1 MTTVTGLTADRML
14 AIEAASVVDGDIVG
28 NNLILTKHDG
38 TQINAGAVVGP
49 TGPAGPAGSDLAVLA
64 SRNILDVGM
73 ANQIK
78 AGRQLTA
85 TDFTNMGL
93 SAPLG
98 LWNLSDLTD
107 SSGNGRSLLNKGAV
121 PFDVGINGLA
131 TTAAKFVGS
140 TAQAL
145 YIADTG
151 AADPFRIKQGTWGC
165 WFRSDTR
172 SALQMLFSKDPTTAA
187 SRGWSL
193 YVSNTGLS
201 ASSATADAAG
211 NGTTVVGVTDVCDER
226 WHFGV
231 AVFDGSS
238 LRLYVDGVFE
248 NAVVTPYPTIFACAA
263 PLNIGGR
270 AADGSTAAG
279 SPFAGRVDEAFVTSD
294 ILTEDQIR
302 NLYCAKIAHTLAA
315 VPKRAS
321 INVRRFRRGA
331 ALVAGDFPTQP
342 IRLHNFSAG
351 SLADQG
357 SGNVALTN
365 TNAALSV
372 PGADGSFGNAFNF
385 ITASSQQLSSTD
397 TGLPSGTTSRS
408 LGCWFK
414 CNFSAASIT
423 LFGWG
428 GALAT
433 NDIRLLVFATGLLQ
447 GFNGA
452 DAIAGPY
459 VMDGQWHFA
468 VMTEENAP
476 ADGVKRKL
484 YLDGRLVGTSTT
496 LTSITLTGAGGF
508 KIGNNPSGATA
519 YMQGQIDTVF
529 VCNYVLTPEQIFALY
544 FKGSQV
550 LGVSPKNSGD
560 HIELMTSTDLYCI
573 FDSVELQNQ
582 IDLAVA

>member
-1 MTTVTGLTADRML
+1 MTTVTGLTAERML
-14 AIEAASVVDGDIVG
+14 AIEAASVVDGDVVG

-38 TQINAGAVVGP
+38 TQINAGVVVGP

-64 SRNILDVGM
+64 SKNILEVGM
-73 ANQIK
+73 ANQIR

-107 SSGNGRSLLNKGAV
+107 ASGNGRPLLNKGAV
-121 PFDVGINGLA
+121 PFDTGINGVA
-131 TTAAKFVGS
+131 TTAAKFVS
-140 TAQAL
+140 SIAQAL

-172 SALQMLFSKDPTTAA
+172 VSLQMIFAKDPTTAA

-193 YVSNTGLS
+193 YVSNGILS

-211 NGTTVVGVTDVCDER
+211 NGTTVVGLSDVCDER

-231 AVFDGSS
+231 AVFDGAY
-238 LRLYVDGVFE
+238 LRLYVDGILE
-248 NAVVTPYPTIFACAA
+248 STIASPYPTIFACAA
-263 PLNIGGR
+263 PLNIGAR
-270 AADGSTAAG
+270 AADGSTAASSSFG
-279 SPFAGRVDEAFVTSD
+279 GRVDEAFVTSD
-294 ILTEDQIR
+294 VLTDDQIR

-321 INVRRFRRGA
+321 VSVRRRRRGA

-351 SLADQG
+351 SLADEG

-365 TNAALSV
+365 TNAAVSV
-372 PGADGSFGNAFNF
+372 PGADGSLGNAFNF
-385 ITASSQQLSSTD
+385 ILASSQMLSSTD
-397 TGLPSGTTSRS
+397 TGLPAGTASRS
-408 LGCWFK
+408 FGCWFK
-414 CNFSAASIT
+414 VMPNAASMT
-423 LFGWG
+423 LMGWG
-428 GALAT
+428 GALGA
-433 NDIRLLVFATGLLQ
+433 NDIRLLVLATGVIAAYS
-447 GFNGA
+447 GA
-452 DAIAGPY
+452 DAANGIW
-459 VMDGQWHFA
+459 VTDGQWHFA
-468 VMTEENAP
+468 VVTEENAP

-484 YLDGRLVGTSTT
+484 YLDGRLIGISIT
-496 LTSITLTGAGGF
+496 LTSTTLTGAGGF
-508 KIGNNPSGATA
+508 KIGNNPAGASA
-519 YMQGQIDTVF
+519 YLMGQIDTVF
-529 VCNYVLTPEQIFALY
+529 VCNYVLTVEQILALY
-544 FKGSQV
+544 VKGSQA
-550 LGVSPKNSGD
+550 LGVSPVNAGD
-560 HIELMTSTDLYCI
+560 NIELMTTTDLYCI
-573 FDSVELQNQ
+573 FDGVDSQNQ